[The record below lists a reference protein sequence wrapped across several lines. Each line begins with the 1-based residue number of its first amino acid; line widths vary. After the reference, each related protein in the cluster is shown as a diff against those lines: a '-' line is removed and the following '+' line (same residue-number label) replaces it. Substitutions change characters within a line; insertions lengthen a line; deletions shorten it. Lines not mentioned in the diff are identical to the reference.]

1 MKKKP
6 HSQGIVRGNKD
17 PEHTDSDAMARAAR
31 EQVNAMT
38 EEEVEEVEEHFK
50 AAMARVYGGR
60 PAQQSRST
68 ISSAGTSLRSF

>member
-6 HSQGIVRGNKD
+6 HSQGIVRGNKH

-38 EEEVEEVEEHFK
+38 EEEVEEHFK

-60 PAQQSRST
+60 PAQQAT
-68 ISSAGTSLRSF
+68 VP

>member
-6 HSQGIVRGNKD
+6 QSQKIAQGTEHPK
-17 PEHTDSDAMARAAR
+17 HTDSDAMARAAR

-38 EEEVEEVEEHFK
+38 EEEVEEHFK

-60 PAQQSRST
+60 PAQQAT
-68 ISSAGTSLRSF
+68 LP